1 MVETLAVNWLNSY
14 INQEN
19 KYMFKD
25 IITSILNGL
34 VTATG
39 FWIHNHW
46 VPERKLNNL
55 AAVAKLLICVV
66 KTYLYEVID
75 FGLSMLC
82 HIRVLSESWLWN
94 YLSFNELVTRNK
106 RIFGI

>member
-39 FWIHNHW
+39 FWIH
-46 VPERKLNNL
+46 NNL